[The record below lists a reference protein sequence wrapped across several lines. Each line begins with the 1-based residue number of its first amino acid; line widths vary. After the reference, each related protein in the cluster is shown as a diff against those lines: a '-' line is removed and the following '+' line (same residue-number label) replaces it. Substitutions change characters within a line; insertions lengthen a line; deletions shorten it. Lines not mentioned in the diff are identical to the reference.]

1 MRAGGLFACSLGL
14 VLGCSHAAPV
24 AKQAP
29 QARGV
34 VSAPAS
40 PSKLATGPRLFP
52 PTHGPGTQEAGVEHD
67 GSRRLLAFGLR
78 VVEHIDGSLE
88 VGDELLPTARSAR
101 FVELPA
107 RLGGG
112 FLFWIVSSSG
122 TLLYRSASWTARL
135 EPFAQL
141 DFEVERLVAGFD
153 RLLVL
158 PRHDADYRALDIE
171 TGQPVLPIGLPLA
184 PAYGSMAFVDGWFAA
199 VQVPLRGLLLSFDA
213 GASWHPLSLPVT
225 SFEPAGDA
233 LALASPS
240 GDYLLSARGALS
252 RVADRDEAKVS
263 EAAQVELAR
272 AVLGRENAASR
283 GGEPL
288 LESAILTGFPDG
300 RGGALVATSGALS
313 RVALDTGKLLERR
326 ERAYVGASECQGVR
340 FGSGAGFVCGQGQEL
355 TRIYRVTE
363 PFGLSL
369 VRELPGA
376 RVVSDSGSGALVV
389 HGGCAERGSAFDH
402 CILPP
407 EGAAHEVRSVN
418 ERDRVVAL
426 ADGRVAVIT
435 PPDAHGPG
443 SLTLWTG
450 ARAQALP
457 LVLTHREPRY
467 KPLLEQGVWLD
478 GVVEAKPGV
487 LSGWVVGAGPFA
499 GFELKLDGKLTL
511 RRIQDG
517 AGHALFAGVRAL
529 VLGENGLA
537 SETTDGGVEWQGVE
551 LPPEIDLK
559 RAHGAGMRQGCSVLG
574 CGFAG
579 FTRVGYFDGRAA
591 RSLAAPATP
600 SRVAFPGPGGSRW
613 LLHCST
619 SGEASGPAL
628 PFRPPTPPSGRR
640 LHRSAS
646 GSPGSDDPELQP
658 LSPLL
663 DQPAPT
669 LPENFEGVDAGTEP
683 YGVQMRIYAYGP
695 RGGDWAKSGSLS
707 IAFADR
713 FATKSGVRVTASA
726 RSPWPDSTS
735 AADALGAEPS
745 TNTAGLV
752 AALDPAGAAGALL
765 LSSRGT
771 LDLFVFEAGR
781 VPLHIP
787 NVGRMGLGGR
797 FAGVVKTK
805 AGVLFGSYDESSRT
819 FRVYRVVGQDLELA
833 LEVTDIPPPRGATAE
848 LVRSAAGDAL
858 GIWVRSTGW
867 FVHPLDLETGVVDA
881 PYVVTP
887 AQLAAMPEVCADR
900 AEGFLLTSPVAPD
913 PFADAPPGISPRG
926 FEGRFRVSSLGV
938 CIDALAA
945 QGEAGTSAARA
956 KTAPGPAHATGRPT
970 VTATLTERKPLGRRV
985 ELRCSN

>member
-1 MRAGGLFACSLGL
+1 MRAGGLLACSLGL
-14 VLGCSHAAPV
+14 LLSCSHATPL

-29 QARGV
+29 QTHA
-34 VSAPAS
+34 AAS
-40 PSKLATGPRLFP
+40 SLPSQRKAMPGPRLFP

-78 VVEHIDGSLE
+78 VVEHPDGSLE

-101 FVELPA
+101 FVELPG

-122 TLLYRSASWTARL
+122 TLLYRSASWTAKL

-153 RLLVL
+153 RLLIL
-158 PRHDADYRALDIE
+158 PRHDADYRALDID
-171 TGQPVLPIGLPLA
+171 TGQPVAPIGLPLA

-199 VQVPLRGLLLSFDA
+199 VQVPLRGVLLSFDA
-213 GASWHPLSLPVT
+213 GSSWHPLSLPVT

-233 LALASPS
+233 LALATSS
-240 GDYLLSARGALS
+240 GDYVLNARGALS

-263 EAAQVELAR
+263 EVAQAELQR
-272 AVLGRENAASR
+272 LLTRESGADH
-283 GGEPL
+283 GGESL

-300 RGGALVATSGALS
+300 RGAALVAASGTLS
-313 RVALDTGKLLERR
+313 RVALDTGKVLDRR

-340 FGSGAGFVCGQGQEL
+340 FGAGAGFVCGQGQEL

-363 PFGLSL
+363 PFGLAL

-376 RVVSDSGSGALVV
+376 RAVSDSGSGALVI
-389 HGGCAERGSAFDH
+389 HAGCTERGGPFQH

-407 EGAAHEVRSVN
+407 LGAAREVRTTG

-435 PPDAHGPG
+435 PPDARGPG
-443 SLTLWTG
+443 ALRLWTG
-450 ARAQALP
+450 AKARVLP
-457 LVLTHREPRY
+457 LALTHREPRY

-478 GVVEAKPGV
+478 GVIEAKPGV

-499 GFELKLDGKLTL
+499 GFELRLDGKLTL

-517 AGHALFAGVRAL
+517 AGHALFAGARAL

-559 RAHGAGMRQGCSVLG
+559 RAHGAGMRQGCSALG

-600 SRVAFPGPGGSRW
+600 PRVAFPGPGGARW

-619 SGEASGPAL
+619 TGEASAPAL
-628 PFRPPTPPSGRR
+628 PFRPATSPSGRR
-640 LHRSAS
+640 LRRLPSA
-646 GSPGSDDPELQP
+646 GNDEPELLP

-663 DQPAPT
+663 DQPPPA
-669 LPENFEGVDAGTEP
+669 LPDNFEGVDAGTEP

-695 RGGDWAKSGSLS
+695 RGGDWTKNGSLS

-713 FATKSGVRVTASA
+713 FATKPGVRVTAGA

-745 TNTAGLV
+745 TNSAALV
-752 AALDPAGAAGALL
+752 VALDPSGTAGALL

-781 VPLHIP
+781 VPQHIP
-787 NVGRMGLGGR
+787 NVGRFGLGGR

-805 AGVLFGSYDESSRT
+805 TGVLFGSYDESSRS
-819 FRVYRVVGQDLELA
+819 FRVYRVTGQELDVA

-848 LVRSAAGDAL
+848 LVRTAAGDAL

-881 PYVVTP
+881 PYLVTP
-887 AQLAAMPEVCADR
+887 AQLSAMPEVCAEG
-900 AEGFLLTSPVAPD
+900 AEGFLLTAAVGPD
-913 PFADAPPGISPRG
+913 PFAEAPPGTSLRG

-938 CIDALAA
+938 CVDALAA
-945 QGEAGTSAARA
+945 QGEAAATAA
-956 KTAPGPAHATGRPT
+956 KTALGSLRATGRPT
-970 VTATLTERKPLGRRV
+970 VTTTLTERKPLGRRV